1 MYVIIDNYDS
11 FTYNLFQYVSALTD
25 EEVRVFR
32 NDRVTVAELEALAPA
47 GIIISPGPGRPEDAG
62 VSVDT
67 VRHFAGSTPLLG
79 VCLGHQAIGQAF
91 GATIVGARNIV
102 HGKTD
107 TISLDGHGL
116 FRGVPSPS
124 VFTRYHSLV
133 VQRDTL
139 PDGFEVTATSPD
151 GEVMGIRHQDW
162 VVEGVQFHPE
172 SIASDMGM
180 RILANFLDY
189 RREPFVFR
197 PLLERAM
204 AGSPLAMEQ
213 AAELMDE
220 ITEGRLPASQLA
232 AILVALDVKGYTA
245 EEIAGFASVLA
256 RKKQPLER
264 RFAHPPR
271 DAAGAAGPAQAR
283 QAARSLRDAEAAA
296 AGAAAAA
303 TAAREGGGAAG
314 PARSEPGTVVDT
326 CGTGGDGLATFN
338 ISSLAAL
345 VVASCGLRVAKHGN
359 RGVSSPTGSAD
370 FFAALGVDTGLS
382 PAQAARLLEQAGFAF
397 LFAPTYHAAMRHA
410 APVRAELGIETVLNL
425 LGPLVNPAAAEFQLI
440 GVYDGALCEPM
451 ARAARLLG
459 VRRVLVVHGADG
471 QDEVSVTGPTR
482 MVEIGADD
490 ECRVSEFDPAS
501 CGIAPASLDE
511 LKGGDAAHNAALA
524 RELLAGGGR
533 PALRDAVAVNAGAAL
548 YVAGAAPDIAA
559 GYRRACTVLADGS
572 AAAKLDE
579 VVAATADLLAAP
591 PEGSA
596 TDAG

>member
-32 NDRVTVAELEALAPA
+32 NDRVTVAELEALAPR

-62 VSVDT
+62 VSVET

-91 GATIVGARNIV
+91 GGTIAGARNIV

-107 TISLDGHGL
+107 TISLDGRGL

-133 VQRDTL
+133 VQADTL
-139 PDGFEVTATSPD
+139 PEGFEVTATSPD
-151 GEVMGIRHQDW
+151 GEVMGIRHREW

-180 RILANFLDY
+180 RVLANFLDY

-197 PLLERAM
+197 PLLERVM
-204 AGSPLAMEQ
+204 AGAPLAMEQ

-232 AILVALDVKGYTA
+232 AILVALGVKGYTA
-245 EEIAGFASVLA
+245 EEIAGFAAVLA
-256 RKKQPLER
+256 RKKQPLQR
-264 RFAHPPR
+264 P
-271 DAAGAAGPAQAR
+271 AGAA
-283 QAARSLRDAEAAA
+283 
-296 AGAAAAA
+296 
-303 TAAREGGGAAG
+303 
-314 PARSEPGTVVDT
+314 TVVDT

-345 VVASCGLRVAKHGN
+345 VVAGCGVAVAKHGN

-370 FFAALGVDTGLS
+370 LFAALGVDTGLS
-382 PAQAARLLEQAGFAF
+382 PAQAATVLQRTGFAF
-397 LFAPTYHAAMRHA
+397 LFAPTYHGAMRHA
-410 APVRAELGIETVLNL
+410 AGVRAELGIKTVLNL

-440 GVYDGALCEPM
+440 GVYDRALCEPM

-471 QDEVSVTGPTR
+471 LDEVSVTGPTR
-482 MVEIGADD
+482 MVEIGEDD

-524 RELLAGGGR
+524 RALLAGGGR

-548 YVAGAAPDIAA
+548 YVAGAAPDIVA
-559 GYRRACTVLADGS
+559 GYRRARAVLADGG

-596 TDAG
+596 THAG

>member
-32 NDRVTVAELEALAPA
+32 NDRVTVAELEALAPR

-62 VSVDT
+62 VSVET

-91 GATIVGARNIV
+91 GGTIAGARNIV

-107 TISLDGHGL
+107 TISLDGRGL

-139 PDGFEVTATSPD
+139 PEGFEVTATSPD
-151 GEVMGIRHQDW
+151 GEVMGIRHREW

-180 RILANFLDY
+180 RVLANFLDY

-197 PLLERAM
+197 PLLERVM
-204 AGSPLAMEQ
+204 AGAPLAMEQ

-232 AILVALDVKGYTA
+232 AILVALGVKGYTA
-245 EEIAGFASVLA
+245 EEIAGFAAVLA
-256 RKKQPLER
+256 RKKQPLQR
-264 RFAHPPR
+264 P
-271 DAAGAAGPAQAR
+271 AGAA
-283 QAARSLRDAEAAA
+283 
-296 AGAAAAA
+296 
-303 TAAREGGGAAG
+303 
-314 PARSEPGTVVDT
+314 TVVDT

-345 VVASCGLRVAKHGN
+345 VVAGCGVAVAKHGN

-370 FFAALGVDTGLS
+370 LFAALGVDTGLS
-382 PAQAARLLEQAGFAF
+382 PAQAAAVLQRTGFAF
-397 LFAPTYHAAMRHA
+397 LFAPTYHGAMRHA
-410 APVRAELGIETVLNL
+410 AGVRAELGIKTVLNL

-440 GVYDGALCEPM
+440 GVYDRALCEPM

-471 QDEVSVTGPTR
+471 LDEVSVTGPTR

-548 YVAGAAPDIAA
+548 YVAGTAPDIVA
-559 GYRRACTVLADGS
+559 GYRRARAVLADGG

-596 TDAG
+596 THAG

>member
-32 NDRVTVAELEALAPA
+32 NDRVTVAELEALAPR

-62 VSVDT
+62 VSVEA

-91 GATIVGARNIV
+91 GGTIAGARNIV

-107 TISLDGHGL
+107 TISLDGRGL

-133 VQRDTL
+133 VQADTL
-139 PDGFEVTATSPD
+139 PEGFEVTATSPD
-151 GEVMGIRHQDW
+151 GEVMGIRHREW

-180 RILANFLDY
+180 RVLANFLDY

-197 PLLERAM
+197 PLLERVM
-204 AGSPLAMEQ
+204 AGAPLAMEQ

-232 AILVALDVKGYTA
+232 AMLVALGVKGYTA
-245 EEIAGFASVLA
+245 EEIAGFAAVLA
-256 RKKQPLER
+256 RKKQPLQR
-264 RFAHPPR
+264 
-271 DAAGAAGPAQAR
+271 PA
-283 QAARSLRDAEAAA
+283 D
-296 AGAAAAA
+296 
-303 TAAREGGGAAG
+303 GGA
-314 PARSEPGTVVDT
+314 VVDT

-345 VVASCGLRVAKHGN
+345 VVAGCGVRVAKHGN

-370 FFAALGVDTGLS
+370 LFAALGVDTGLS
-382 PAQAARLLEQAGFAF
+382 PAQAAAVLQRTGFAF
-397 LFAPTYHAAMRHA
+397 LFAPTYHGAMRHA
-410 APVRAELGIETVLNL
+410 AGVRAELGIKTVLNL

-440 GVYDGALCEPM
+440 GVYDRALCEPM

-471 QDEVSVTGPTR
+471 LDEVSVTGPTR

-524 RELLAGGGR
+524 RELLGGGGR

-548 YVAGAAPDIAA
+548 YVAGAAPDIVA
-559 GYRRACTVLADGS
+559 GYRRARAVLADGS

-591 PEGSA
+591 PGS
-596 TDAG
+596 TTSC

>member
-32 NDRVTVAELEALAPA
+32 NDRVTVAELEALAPR

-62 VSVDT
+62 VSVET

-91 GATIVGARNIV
+91 GGTIVGARNIV

-107 TISLDGHGL
+107 TISLDGRGL

-133 VQRDTL
+133 VQADTL
-139 PDGFEVTATSPD
+139 PEGFEVTATSPD
-151 GEVMGIRHQDW
+151 GEVMGIRHREW

-197 PLLERAM
+197 PLLQRVM
-204 AGSPLAMEQ
+204 AGAPLAMEQ

-232 AILVALDVKGYTA
+232 AILVALGVKGYTA
-245 EEIAGFASVLA
+245 EEIAGFAAVLA
-256 RKKQPLER
+256 RKKQPLQR
-264 RFAHPPR
+264 
-271 DAAGAAGPAQAR
+271 PA
-283 QAARSLRDAEAAA
+283 D
-296 AGAAAAA
+296 
-303 TAAREGGGAAG
+303 GGA
-314 PARSEPGTVVDT
+314 VVDT

-345 VVASCGLRVAKHGN
+345 VVAGCGVAVAKHGN

-370 FFAALGVDTGLS
+370 LFAALGVDTGLS
-382 PAQAARLLEQAGFAF
+382 PAQAAAVLQRTGFAF
-397 LFAPTYHAAMRHA
+397 LFAPTYHGAMRHA
-410 APVRAELGIETVLNL
+410 AGVRAELGIKTVLNL

-501 CGIAPASLDE
+501 CGIAPAALDE

-524 RELLAGGGR
+524 RALLGGGGR

-596 TDAG
+596 THAG

>member
-32 NDRVTVAELEALAPA
+32 NDRVTVAELEALAPR

-62 VSVDT
+62 VSVET

-91 GATIVGARNIV
+91 GGTIVGARNIV

-107 TISLDGHGL
+107 TISLDGRGL

-133 VQRDTL
+133 VQADTL
-139 PDGFEVTATSPD
+139 PEGFEVTATSPD
-151 GEVMGIRHQDW
+151 GEVMGIRHRDW

-172 SIASDMGM
+172 SIASAMGM

-197 PLLERAM
+197 PLLQRVM
-204 AGSPLAMEQ
+204 AGEPLAMEQ

-232 AILVALDVKGYTA
+232 AMLVALGVKGYTA
-245 EEIAGFASVLA
+245 EEIAGFAAVLA
-256 RKKQPLER
+256 RKKQPLQR
-264 RFAHPPR
+264 P
-271 DAAGAAGPAQAR
+271 AGAA
-283 QAARSLRDAEAAA
+283 
-296 AGAAAAA
+296 
-303 TAAREGGGAAG
+303 
-314 PARSEPGTVVDT
+314 TVVDT

-345 VVASCGLRVAKHGN
+345 VVAGCGVAVAKHGN

-370 FFAALGVDTGLS
+370 LFAALGVDTGLS
-382 PAQAARLLEQAGFAF
+382 PAQAAAVLQRTGFAF
-397 LFAPTYHAAMRHA
+397 LFAPTYHGAMRHA
-410 APVRAELGIETVLNL
+410 AGVRAELGIKTVLNL

-524 RELLAGGGR
+524 RALLGGGGR

-596 TDAG
+596 TRAG

>member
-25 EEVRVFR
+25 QEVRVFR
-32 NDRVTVAELEALAPA
+32 NDRVTVAELEALAPQ

-62 VSVDT
+62 VSVET

-79 VCLGHQAIGQAF
+79 VCLGHQAIGYAF
-91 GATIVGARNIV
+91 GGTIAGARNIV

-107 TISLDGHGL
+107 TISLDGRGL

-139 PDGFEVTATSPD
+139 PEGFEVTATSPD
-151 GEVMGIRHQDW
+151 GEVMGIRHRDW

-172 SIASDMGM
+172 SIASEAGM
-180 RILANFLDY
+180 RILANFVDY
-189 RREPFVFR
+189 RREPFTFR
-197 PLLERAM
+197 PLLERVM
-204 AGSPLAMEQ
+204 AGEPLAMEQ

-220 ITEGRLPASQLA
+220 ITDGRLPVSQLA
-232 AILVALDVKGYTA
+232 AILVALGVKGCTA

-264 RFAHPPR
+264 P
-271 DAAGAAGPAQAR
+271 AGA
-283 QAARSLRDAEAAA
+283 
-296 AGAAAAA
+296 
-303 TAAREGGGAAG
+303 
-314 PARSEPGTVVDT
+314 GTVVDT

-345 VVASCGLRVAKHGN
+345 VVAGCGVRVAKHGN

-382 PAQAARLLEQAGFAF
+382 PAQAAGLLQRAGFAF
-397 LFAPTYHAAMRHA
+397 LFAPTYHGAMRHA
-410 APVRAELGIETVLNL
+410 AGVRAELGIKTVLNL
-425 LGPLVNPAAAEFQLI
+425 LGPLVNPAEAEFQLI

-451 ARAARLLG
+451 AHAARLLG
-459 VRRVLVVHGADG
+459 VHRVLVVHGADG

-482 MVEIGADD
+482 MVEIGEDG

-511 LKGGDAAHNAALA
+511 LKGGGAEHNAALA
-524 RELLAGGGR
+524 RELLAGGG
-533 PALRDAVAVNAGAAL
+533 PLAIRDAVAVNAGAAL
-548 YVAGAAPDIAA
+548 YVAAAAPDIAA
-559 GYRRACTVLADGS
+559 GYRRAAAALADGS
-572 AAAKLDE
+572 ARAKLEE
-579 VVAATADLLAAP
+579 VLAATGDLLAVP
-591 PEGSA
+591 PDASVTREG
-596 TDAG
+596 

>member
-32 NDRVTVAELEALAPA
+32 NDRVTVAELEALAPR

-62 VSVDT
+62 VSVET

-91 GATIVGARNIV
+91 GGTIVGARNIV

-107 TISLDGHGL
+107 TISLDGRGL

-133 VQRDTL
+133 VQADTL
-139 PDGFEVTATSPD
+139 PEGFEVTATSPD
-151 GEVMGIRHQDW
+151 GEVMGIRHREW

-197 PLLERAM
+197 PLLERVM
-204 AGSPLAMEQ
+204 AGEPLAMEQ

-232 AILVALDVKGYTA
+232 AIVVALGVKGYTA
-245 EEIAGFASVLA
+245 EEIAGFAAVLA
-256 RKKQPLER
+256 RKKQPLQR
-264 RFAHPPR
+264 P
-271 DAAGAAGPAQAR
+271 AGAA
-283 QAARSLRDAEAAA
+283 
-296 AGAAAAA
+296 
-303 TAAREGGGAAG
+303 
-314 PARSEPGTVVDT
+314 TVVDT

-345 VVASCGLRVAKHGN
+345 VVAGCGVAVAKHGN

-370 FFAALGVDTGLS
+370 LFAALGVDTGLS
-382 PAQAARLLEQAGFAF
+382 PAQAAAVLQRTGFAF
-397 LFAPTYHAAMRHA
+397 LFAPTYHGAMRHA
-410 APVRAELGIETVLNL
+410 AGVRAELGIKTVLNL

-482 MVEIGADD
+482 MVEIGEDD

-524 RELLAGGGR
+524 RALLGGGGR

-596 TDAG
+596 TRAG

>member
-32 NDRVTVAELEALAPA
+32 NDRVTVAELEALAPR

-62 VSVDT
+62 VSVET

-91 GATIVGARNIV
+91 GGTIVGARNIV

-107 TISLDGHGL
+107 TISLDGRGL

-133 VQRDTL
+133 VQADTL
-139 PDGFEVTATSPD
+139 PEGFEVTATSPD
-151 GEVMGIRHQDW
+151 GEVMGIRHREW

-197 PLLERAM
+197 PLLERVM
-204 AGSPLAMEQ
+204 AGEPLAMEQ

-232 AILVALDVKGYTA
+232 AIVVALGVKGYTA
-245 EEIAGFASVLA
+245 EEIAGFAAVLA
-256 RKKQPLER
+256 RKKQPLQR
-264 RFAHPPR
+264 P
-271 DAAGAAGPAQAR
+271 AGAA
-283 QAARSLRDAEAAA
+283 
-296 AGAAAAA
+296 
-303 TAAREGGGAAG
+303 
-314 PARSEPGTVVDT
+314 TVVDT

-345 VVASCGLRVAKHGN
+345 VVAGCGVAVAKHGN

-370 FFAALGVDTGLS
+370 LFAALGVDTGLS
-382 PAQAARLLEQAGFAF
+382 PAQAAAVLQRTGFAF
-397 LFAPTYHAAMRHA
+397 LFAPTYHRAMRHA
-410 APVRAELGIETVLNL
+410 AGVRAELGIKTVLNL

-482 MVEIGADD
+482 MVEIGEDD

-524 RELLAGGGR
+524 RALLGGGGR

-596 TDAG
+596 TRAG

>member
-32 NDRVTVAELEALAPA
+32 NDRVTVAELEALAPR

-62 VSVDT
+62 VSVET

-91 GATIVGARNIV
+91 GGTIVGARNIV

-107 TISLDGHGL
+107 TISLDGRGL

-133 VQRDTL
+133 VQADTL
-139 PDGFEVTATSPD
+139 PEGFEVTATSPD
-151 GEVMGIRHQDW
+151 GEVMGIRHRDW

-197 PLLERAM
+197 PLLQRVM
-204 AGSPLAMEQ
+204 AGEPLAMEQ

-232 AILVALDVKGYTA
+232 AIVVALGVKGYTA
-245 EEIAGFASVLA
+245 EEIAGFAAVLA
-256 RKKQPLER
+256 RKKQPLQR
-264 RFAHPPR
+264 P
-271 DAAGAAGPAQAR
+271 AGAA
-283 QAARSLRDAEAAA
+283 
-296 AGAAAAA
+296 
-303 TAAREGGGAAG
+303 
-314 PARSEPGTVVDT
+314 TVVDT

-345 VVASCGLRVAKHGN
+345 VVAGCGVAVAKHGN

-370 FFAALGVDTGLS
+370 LFAALGVDTGLS
-382 PAQAARLLEQAGFAF
+382 PAQAAAVLQRTGFAF
-397 LFAPTYHAAMRHA
+397 LFAPTYHGAMRHA
-410 APVRAELGIETVLNL
+410 AGVRAELGIKTVLNL

-482 MVEIGADD
+482 MVEIGEDD

-524 RELLAGGGR
+524 RALLGGGGR

-596 TDAG
+596 TRAG